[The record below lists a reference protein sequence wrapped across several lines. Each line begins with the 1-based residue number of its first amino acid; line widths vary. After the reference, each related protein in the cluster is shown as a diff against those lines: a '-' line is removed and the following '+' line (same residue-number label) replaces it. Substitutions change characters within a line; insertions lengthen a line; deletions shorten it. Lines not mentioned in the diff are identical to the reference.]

1 MKHTLALVLLAI
13 SAFVAS
19 ATTPHQAAAL
29 NAFKDRIGGRGA
41 HKLIVTEIDTTLAA
55 ADGSE
60 RFVIGSKG
68 KRPMVKGSSM
78 SATTAGLNW
87 YLNHYAHVNLAW
99 NRPSVELS
107 KVKLPVPRDVETH
120 TCVAPYRYYLNYCTF
135 SYTMST
141 WTWERW
147 QQEIDWMALHG
158 INMPLQIVG
167 LDVVWYNIL
176 TRRYGYTPSEANAF
190 VAGPCFQ
197 AWWGMNNLEGWGGPN
212 PAWWYER
219 QAALAQKIVARE
231 RQLGIEPVLPG
242 YAGMVPSDFA
252 RKTGMNANGQG
263 KWCRFLRPY
272 ILDPNSD
279 SFASV
284 ARAYYAELDSLMGTS
299 RYYSIDPFH
308 EGANT
313 EGIDVPAA
321 YRSLRNAMVAARPD
335 AKWVIQQWQWSKDQY
350 RVLDQVEPGRL
361 IVLDLFSDGH
371 YGVENY
377 RDHEV
382 VYCSLPNFGGRTG
395 LFGRVDKVVDT
406 YFKAR
411 QSKAVLKGI
420 GAAPEAI
427 EQTPVLYDML
437 FELPWLDT
445 KPDTRAWINDY
456 VTARYGTDSPKARE
470 AWQLLHESAL
480 NCTHS
485 IQGPHEAVMCGR
497 PALDVK
503 SVSAWGGS
511 ELFYDPAKVVNAAR
525 ALLDANLSGNNYTYD
540 LVDLTR
546 QALSDRSKTMLAE
559 LAATHAAADTAAF
572 AAKAQEFMQLILDTD
587 SLLNTHPSFMIG
599 SWTEMARDIASEVPG
614 TTEADADWLEHDNAR
629 TLITVWGPRPTSELT
644 GLHDYSYRQK
654 GGMLRD
660 FYLARWRKWFDEGM
674 NPDIDWFDFESRWV
688 RTDTTRYPTIPRS
701 DAKSTAR
708 YMLDKYFK

>member
-1 MKHTLALVLLAI
+1 MKNTFVTLVIALVSLVAQASTPAQSAAL
-13 SAFVAS
+13 SAF
-19 ATTPHQAAAL
+19 L
-29 NAFKDRIGGRGA
+29 DRIGGEGA
-41 HKLIVTEIDTTLAA
+41 SRLIATDVDPKLAD

-60 RFVIGSKG
+60 RFVITSKG
-68 KRPMVKGSSM
+68 RKPAVKGSSM
-78 SATTAGLNW
+78 SAVTAGINW
-87 YLNHYAHVNLAW
+87 YLNHYAHINLTW
-99 NRPSVELS
+99 NRPNTNLS
-107 KVKLPVPRDVETH
+107 EATLPVPSKPEWH

-135 SYTMST
+135 SYSMST

-167 LDVVWYNIL
+167 LDAVWYNIL
-176 TRRYGYTPSEANAF
+176 TRHYGYSPAEANEF

-212 PAWWYER
+212 PDWWYER
-219 QAALAQKIVARE
+219 QAKLARNILERE

-242 YAGMVPSDFA
+242 YAGMVPSNFTE
-252 RKTGMNANGQG
+252 KTGLPANSQG
-263 KWCRFLRPY
+263 KWCRFIRPY

-279 SFASV
+279 GFKSV
-284 ARAYYAELDSLMGTS
+284 AATYYSELHNLMGS
-299 RYYSIDPFH
+299 SKYYSIDPFH

-313 EGIDVPAA
+313 RGIDVPAA

-335 AKWVIQQWQWSKDQY
+335 AKWVIQQWDWSKDQY

-361 IVLDLFSDGH
+361 IVLDLFSDGR

-395 LFGRVDKVVDT
+395 LFGRMDKVADT

-411 QSKAVLKGI
+411 QSNAVLKGM

-437 FELPWLDT
+437 FELPWMQSR
-445 KPDTRAWINDY
+445 PDTRAWLDDY
-456 VTARYGTDSPKARE
+456 ATARYGVSDPDARL
-470 AWQLLHESAL
+470 AWQLLLESAL
-480 NCTHS
+480 NCTHG

-497 PALDVK
+497 PSLNIK

-511 ELFYDPAKVVNAAR
+511 ELFYDPAKVVDAAR
-525 ALLDANLSGNNYTYD
+525 AMLRAPLQGNNYTYD
-540 LVDLTR
+540 LVDITR

-559 LAATHAAADTAAF
+559 LAAAQSDSVLF
-572 AAKAQEFMQLILDTD
+572 EAKKREFMQLIVDTD

-599 SWTEMARDIASEVPG
+599 NWTEMARDIASEMPG
-614 TTEADADWLEHDNAR
+614 TTDAHADWLEHQNAR
-629 TLITVWGPRPTSELT
+629 TLITVWGPRPSSELT

-660 FYLARWRKWFDEGM
+660 FYLARWRKWFDSGM
-674 NPDIDWFDFESRWV
+674 STDIDWFEFENDWALR
-688 RTDTTRYPTIPRS
+688 DTTRYPTAPQG
-701 DAKSTAR
+701 DARATAARLINR
-708 YMLDKYFK
+708 YFGEK